1 MQTNENTRTAFNT
14 CRNIYNITCFT
25 FLSNQDKIYYFHP
38 IKWFQIIFSS
48 PSILVCDILVFFL
61 FCSFFFS
68 IYRDIWGTI
77 SWSIWCSEHWCR
89 HLGNA
94 RKAKQWL
101 WCVTCISQALWHDLL
116 TVTYCRFAR
125 SFHCGIKYFPQRAD
139 LFFAFTLLMIFVTFL
154 SNAFLFIF
162 NLIFSLFAS
171 FESRCACSAITIF
184 SLILS
189 GFGFL

>member
-1 MQTNENTRTAFNT
+1 M
-14 CRNIYNITCFT
+14 
-25 FLSNQDKIYYFHP
+25 
-38 IKWFQIIFSS
+38 KWFQIIFSS
-48 PSILVCDILVFFL
+48 PSIFVCDILVFFL
-61 FCSFFFS
+61 FLFHFFS

-101 WCVTCISQALWHDLL
+101 WCVTCISQALWHGLL
-116 TVTYCRFAR
+116 MVTYCRFAR
-125 SFHCGIKYFPQRAD
+125 SSHCGFSIFLRDQIY
-139 LFFAFTLLMIFVTFL
+139 FAFTLLMIFVTFL

-162 NLIFSLFAS
+162 IILSFVCLHHLNRVPLVLPSLF
-171 FESRCACSAITIF
+171 F

>member
-1 MQTNENTRTAFNT
+1 M
-14 CRNIYNITCFT
+14 T
-25 FLSNQDKIYYFHP
+25 F
-38 IKWFQIIFSS
+38 WFSFY
-48 PSILVCDILVFFL
+48 
-61 FCSFFFS
+61 FCSIFFS

-116 TVTYCRFAR
+116 IVTYCRFAR
-125 SFHCGIKYFPQRAD
+125 SSHCGFSIFLRDQF
-139 LFFAFTLLMIFVTFL
+139 FFAFTLSMIFVTFL

-162 NLIFSLFAS
+162 IIFSFVCLHHLNRVALVLPSLF
-171 FESRCACSAITIF
+171 FFIH
-184 SLILS
+184 LIWFWVLVGLDFCPFQVDS
-189 GFGFL
+189 SPPPFGKGAMVY